1 MGSEYLVA
9 YIIISIMILHPI
21 VVIPLL
27 WILDVISKKRKEH
40 DRENDIKRKLAVKNK
55 EFLNSEIKKSFAI

>member
-9 YIIISIMILHPI
+9 YIVILIMILHPI